1 MKNLKL
7 IAIAVVLFVAG
18 TSLTNAQAKVAHIN
32 TQDLVEAMPEMK
44 AAQSQLDK
52 LKKTYDTQL
61 KDMYKELETKA
72 KQYDAEASTKT
83 DEENQK
89 RVEEVGG
96 MQKNI
101 QAFNQQAMQDLQKK
115 EVDILQPILD
125 KARLAIQ
132 KVARAQGIQYV
143 LDATPGGG
151 ILLADGKDLL
161 ADVKKELG
169 I

>member
-1 MKNLKL
+1 MKHLKL
-7 IAIAVVLFVAG
+7 IAIAIVLFVG
-18 TSLTNAQAKVAHIN
+18 TTSLTQAQSTIAHIN
-32 TQDLVEAMPEMK
+32 TQELVEAMPEMK
-44 AAQSQLDK
+44 AAQSQLEK

-72 KQYDAEASTKT
+72 KQFDAEAATKT
-83 DEENQK
+83 DEENAK
-89 RVEEVGG
+89 RVEQVQG
-96 MQKNI
+96 MQQNI

-125 KARLAIQ
+125 KARQAIQ

-143 LDATPGGG
+143 YDSTPGGG
-151 ILLADGKDLL
+151 LLLADGKDLL

>member
-1 MKNLKL
+1 MKRLKV

-18 TSLTNAQAKVAHIN
+18 TSLTNAQSKMAHIN

-44 AAQSQLDK
+44 AAQGQLEK

-61 KDMYKELETKA
+61 KDMYKELETLA
-72 KQYDAEASTKT
+72 KKYDSEAGTKT
-83 DEENQK
+83 DEENSK
-89 RVEEVGG
+89 RVQEVQG
-96 MQKNI
+96 MQGNI

-132 KVARAQGIQYV
+132 KVAKAQGYQYV

-161 ADVKKELG
+161 VDVKKELG

>member
-1 MKNLKL
+1 MKRLKL
-7 IAIAVVLFVAG
+7 IAIAVVLFVGG

-44 AAQSQLDK
+44 AAQSQLEK

-72 KQYDAEASTKT
+72 KMYDSEAGTKT
-83 DEENQK
+83 DEENSK
-89 RVEEVGG
+89 RVQEVQG
-96 MQKNI
+96 MQGNI

-115 EVDILQPILD
+115 EVDILQQILD

-143 LDATPGGG
+143 FDATPGGG
-151 ILLADGKDLL
+151 ILMADGKDLL

>member
-1 MKNLKL
+1 MKRLKL

-44 AAQSQLDK
+44 AAQGQLDK

-72 KQYDAEASTKT
+72 KQYDAEAPTKT

-89 RVEEVGG
+89 RVEEVTG
-96 MQKNI
+96 MQQNI
-101 QAFNQQAMQDLQKK
+101 QAFNQQALQDLQKK

-132 KVARAQGIQYV
+132 KVARAQGIAYV
-143 LDATPGGG
+143 FDATPGGG
-151 ILLADGKDLL
+151 MLLADGKDLL
-161 ADVKKELG
+161 TDVKKELG

>member
-1 MKNLKL
+1 MKRLKL

-44 AAQSQLDK
+44 AAQGQLEK

-61 KDMYKELETKA
+61 KDMYKELESKA
-72 KQYDAEASTKT
+72 KMYDAQALEQTE
-83 DEENQK
+83 EENAK
-89 RVEEVGG
+89 RVQEVQG
-96 MQKNI
+96 MQGNI

-125 KARLAIQ
+125 KARTAIQ
-132 KVARAQGIQYV
+132 KVARAQGISYV

>member
-1 MKNLKL
+1 MKHLKL
-7 IAIAVVLFVAG
+7 IAIAIVLFVG
-18 TSLTNAQAKVAHIN
+18 TSGAAVAQNKIAHIN

-83 DEENQK
+83 DQENQK
-89 RVEEVGG
+89 RVEEVSG
-96 MQKNI
+96 MQQNI
-101 QAFNQQAMQDLQKK
+101 QAFNQQALQDLQKK

-125 KARLAIQ
+125 KARMAIQ
-132 KVARAQGIQYV
+132 KVARAQGISYV
-143 LDATPGGG
+143 FDATPGGG
-151 ILLADGKDLL
+151 MLLADGKDLL

>member
-1 MKNLKL
+1 MKKFKL

-18 TSLTNAQAKVAHIN
+18 TSLTNAQTKVAHIN

-44 AAQSQLDK
+44 AAQSQLEK
-52 LKKTYDTQL
+52 LQKTYDTQL

-72 KQYDAEASTKT
+72 KQYDSEASTKT
-83 DEENQK
+83 DEENAK
-89 RVEEVGG
+89 RVQEVQG
-96 MQKNI
+96 MQGNI
-101 QAFNQQAMQDLQKK
+101 QAFNQQAMQDLDKK
-115 EVDILQPILD
+115 RVDILQPILD
-125 KARLAIQ
+125 KARQAIQ

-143 LDATPGGG
+143 LDSTTGGG
-151 ILLADGKDLL
+151 LLLADGKDLM

>member
-1 MKNLKL
+1 MKKLKL

-72 KQYDAEASTKT
+72 KQYDSEAATKT

-101 QAFNQQAMQDLQKK
+101 QAFNQQALQDLQKK

-125 KARLAIQ
+125 KARQAIQ

>member
-1 MKNLKL
+1 MKRLKL
-7 IAIAVVLFVAG
+7 VAIAVILFVAG

-44 AAQSQLDK
+44 AAQSQLEK

-72 KQYDAEASTKT
+72 KMYDSEAATKT
-83 DEENQK
+83 DEENAK
-89 RVEEVGG
+89 RVQEVQG
-96 MQKNI
+96 MQGNI

-125 KARLAIQ
+125 KARQAIQ
-132 KVARAQGIQYV
+132 KVARAQGINYV
-143 LDATPGGG
+143 FDATPGGG
-151 ILLADGKDLL
+151 ILMADGKDLL

>member
-18 TSLTNAQAKVAHIN
+18 TSLTNAQTKIAHIN

-72 KQYDAEASTKT
+72 KQYDSEASTKT
-83 DEENQK
+83 DEENAK
-89 RVEEVGG
+89 RVQEVQG
-96 MQKNI
+96 MQGNI

-125 KARLAIQ
+125 KARQAIQ

-143 LDATPGGG
+143 FDATPGGG

>member
-1 MKNLKL
+1 MKRLKL

-18 TSLTNAQAKVAHIN
+18 TSLTNAQSKIAHIN

-44 AAQSQLDK
+44 AAQGQLEK

-72 KQYDAEASTKT
+72 KMYDSQAGEQT
-83 DEENQK
+83 DEENAK
-89 RVEEVGG
+89 RVQEVQS
-96 MQKNI
+96 MQGNI

-125 KARLAIQ
+125 KARQAIQ

-143 LDATPGGG
+143 MDATPGGG
-151 ILLADGKDLL
+151 MLLADGKDLL
-161 ADVKKELG
+161 VDVKKELG

>member
-1 MKNLKL
+1 MKRLKL

-18 TSLTNAQAKVAHIN
+18 TSLTNAQSKIAHIN

-44 AAQSQLDK
+44 AAQGQLEK

-72 KQYDAEASTKT
+72 KMYDAQAGEQT
-83 DEENQK
+83 DEVNAK
-89 RVEEVGG
+89 RVQEVQG
-96 MQKNI
+96 MQSNI

-125 KARLAIQ
+125 KARQAIQ

-143 LDATPGGG
+143 MDATPGGG
-151 ILLADGKDLL
+151 MLLADGKDLL
-161 ADVKKELG
+161 VDVKKELG

>member
-1 MKNLKL
+1 MKRLKL

-18 TSLTNAQAKVAHIN
+18 TSLTNAQAKIAHIN

-44 AAQSQLDK
+44 AAQGQLEK

-61 KDMYKELETKA
+61 KDMYRELETKA
-72 KQYDAEASTKT
+72 KQYDSEAGTKT
-83 DEENQK
+83 DVENAK
-89 RVEEVGG
+89 RVEEVQG
-96 MQKNI
+96 MQGNI

-125 KARLAIQ
+125 KARQAIQ

-143 LDATPGGG
+143 MDATPGGG

>member
-1 MKNLKL
+1 MKRLKL
-7 IAIAVVLFVAG
+7 VAIAVIFFVAG

-32 TQDLVEAMPEMK
+32 TQELVEAMPEMK
-44 AAQSQLDK
+44 AAQSQLEK

-61 KDMYKELETKA
+61 KDMYKELESKA
-72 KQYDAEASTKT
+72 KMYDSEAPTKT
-83 DEENQK
+83 DEENAK
-89 RVEEVGG
+89 RVQEVQG
-96 MQKNI
+96 MQGNI

-143 LDATPGGG
+143 FDATPGGG
-151 ILLADGKDLL
+151 ILMADGKDLL
-161 ADVKKELG
+161 TDVKKELG